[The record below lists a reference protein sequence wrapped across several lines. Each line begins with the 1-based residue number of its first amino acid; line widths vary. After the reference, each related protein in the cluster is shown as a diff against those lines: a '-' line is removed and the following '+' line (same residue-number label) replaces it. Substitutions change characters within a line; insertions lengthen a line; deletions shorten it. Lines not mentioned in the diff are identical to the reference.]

1 MSTIKTTNI
10 THGSNSG
17 TANVVLDS
25 SGNATV
31 NGNLTVTGTNGF
43 FQSYAII
50 CDQKDSTTD
59 GGTFTTGAWRH
70 RDLNT
75 EIADPDGIVSI
86 SSNQFT
92 LQAGSYL
99 IKWAAP
105 GYDCDRHVT
114 RLYDVTNSAL
124 KQYGWTSYAS
134 SADGVENKSI
144 GFARVTISGAT
155 AYRIDHACQT
165 TKSNTGLGLASE
177 TNAAGAYTSG
187 TTEGYSIFTVV
198 EIYKEA

>member
-1 MSTIKTTNI
+1 MSTVKTTNI
-10 THGSNSG
+10 THASNSG

-31 NGNLTVTGTNGF
+31 NGSLTVTGTNGF

-59 GGTFTTGAWRH
+59 GGDFNTDAWRT
-70 RDLNT
+70 RDLNH

-92 LQAGSYL
+92 LQAGNYL
-99 IKWAAP
+99 IKWRAP
-105 GYDCDRHVT
+105 AYDCTRHVT
-114 RLYDVTNSAL
+114 RLYDITNSAL
-124 KQYGWTSYAS
+124 KQYGSAAYTNNSDNVTTTS
-134 SADGVENKSI
+134 D
-144 GFARVTISGAT
+144 GFARVTPTGAT
-155 AYRIDHACQT
+155 AYEIQHACQ
-165 TKSNTGLGLASE
+165 NTRADYGFGVASE
-177 TNAAGAYTSG
+177 TNAAGDHSSG
-187 TTEGYSIFTVV
+187 TTEGYSIYTVV